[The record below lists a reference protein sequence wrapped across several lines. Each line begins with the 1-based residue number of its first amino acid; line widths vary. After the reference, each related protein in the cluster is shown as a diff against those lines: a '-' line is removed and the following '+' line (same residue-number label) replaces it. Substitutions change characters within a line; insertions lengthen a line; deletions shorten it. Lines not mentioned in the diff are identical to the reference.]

1 MRDDQFDGYVT
12 KHALTGG
19 IQACRLRDLGDLA
32 EIVGVKYRDLDRD
45 LYHGEGANG
54 TGTYASALSRAENMR
69 QSRIKSLR
77 KSLATMEA
85 MTFKDQSHDH

>member
-19 IQACRLRDLGDLA
+19 IQACRLRDLGDGLA
-32 EIVGVKYRDLDRD
+32 EIVGVRYRD
-45 LYHGEGANG
+45 LYHGEGREWHR
-54 TGTYASALSRAENMR
+54 TYASALSRAENMR